1 MNAVILE
8 GIYGRDLAA
17 EVDFPVGSAELWR
30 TEDVPWIYQ
39 GCNLYLANRGVPHDY
54 GPAWELVEFLIE
66 GEALDQ
72 RTGRENDMEY
82 KRVLSRK
89 NTKAYLIVDRMIA
102 EFLHGDEAAEQLLEG
117 LQGQLDTALGE

>member
-1 MNAVILE
+1 M
-8 GIYGRDLAA
+8 
-17 EVDFPVGSAELWR
+17 
-30 TEDVPWIYQ
+30 
-39 GCNLYLANRGVPHDY
+39 
-54 GPAWELVEFLIE
+54 EFLIE